1 LLEACRSWLPR
12 ALGADRGSSR
22 PPALE
27 HRWRLFLHEV
37 EERQRLPQAL
47 AGRRVSADEVD
58 ALLLCSDAVRALTI
72 GGDATTALL
81 GTVAWFVGLM
91 AIFVPLALVR
101 YRALR

>member
-1 LLEACRSWLPR
+1 
-12 ALGADRGSSR
+12 
-22 PPALE
+22 
-27 HRWRLFLHEV
+27 V
-37 EERQRLPQAL
+37 
-47 AGRRVSADEVD
+47 
-58 ALLLCSDAVRALTI
+58 SDAVRALTI